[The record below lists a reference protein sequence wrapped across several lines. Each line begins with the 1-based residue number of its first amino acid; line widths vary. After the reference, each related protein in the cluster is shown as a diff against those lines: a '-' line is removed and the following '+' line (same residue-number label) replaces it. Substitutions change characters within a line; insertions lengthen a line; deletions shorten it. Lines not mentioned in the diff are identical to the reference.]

1 MEIPQRTRS
10 GGVRLSSFHERW
22 VVGVA
27 LALFATGALWIVFHY
42 FVTVPSE
49 FGEHR
54 HPLETWWL
62 RLHGAA
68 AMAFLVVF
76 GTLLSVHI
84 RGAWRLGRNRVT
96 GVVMLS
102 LASLLVVSGYGLYY
116 SGEETLRQWT
126 SVVHWIIGLAALPA
140 MVAHMII
147 GKRGAAKS
155 HAAPPLE

>member
-1 MEIPQRTRS
+1 MKMEIPQRTRS

-22 VVGVA
+22 VVGIA

-76 GTLLSVHI
+76 GTLFSVHI
-84 RGAWRLGRNRVT
+84 RGAWRLRRNRVT

-140 MVAHMII
+140 FVAHVVT
-147 GKRGAAKS
+147 GKRGS
-155 HAAPPLE
+155 